1 MLVVQLVQLQIM
13 LLNVIILHMQLV
25 VKKDLIQLME
35 YVNHAQQMLLH
46 VMIKSLLNV
55 IQDSF

>member
-13 LLNVIILHMQLV
+13 LLNVIILHMLLV
-25 VKKDLIQLME
+25 VKMDLIQLME